1 MICCFAKR
9 PCTLLCVLFWG
20 CAEPNITKGAGSVRA
35 GGHVEADAHG
45 ETDEQQQQRDSG
57 GSDIEDP
64 TDQPCA
70 VDDPIMEMGTGE
82 EEFVAITD
90 GDAIEVIHGTQDG
103 HHILGSVRT
112 KNTAPIVA
120 VRFRIIPLSD
130 GIAISDQ
137 TYRVLLLPDASGEP
151 CAWSTVG
158 MYAYLGRIDPGTAAF
173 LNNTVE
179 FRMDLV
185 DDYGQALSQSLQV
198 VPFLT
203 PVEHDTPPSAPTG
216 KR

>member
-1 MICCFAKR
+1 MIRCFAKKPR
-9 PCTLLCVLFWG
+9 TLLCVSLWG
-20 CAEPNITKGAGSVRA
+20 CAEPNITKGEDSNRTGAQN
-35 GGHVEADAHG
+35 EAAEPGEIDA
-45 ETDEQQQQRDSG
+45 QAAQRDSG
-57 GSDIEDP
+57 VSETEDP

-82 EEFVAITD
+82 AAFVTIAD

-151 CAWSTVG
+151 CTWSTVG

-185 DDYGQALSQSLQV
+185 DDYGQTLSQSLQV

-203 PVEHDTPPSAPTG
+203 PVERDTPPGAPTG